1 MNSRVIAE
9 LIAHLGRIAGGD
21 GQATGLTPVQWAA
34 LRYFTHAN
42 RFSRTPSGFAA
53 FHGTT
58 RGTASQVIKNL
69 IARGYLVQTRSPD
82 DGRSVRLDP
91 TEMARTIAS
100 KDPMAALV
108 EAADALPPG
117 VRGAFATTLRQ
128 MQANVA
134 AAKGGPVF
142 GICRGCRYFE
152 GDGCC
157 RDELP
162 PYACGFVDQPLV
174 EDELEELCINY
185 ATNDG
190 GTRARP
196 DMGPA

>member
-1 MNSRVIAE
+1 MSSRVIAE

-21 GQATGLTPVQWAA
+21 GEATGLTPVQWAA
-34 LRYFTHAN
+34 LRYFAHAN

-58 RGTASQVIKNL
+58 RGTASQVIKSL
-69 IARGYLVQTRSPD
+69 IARGYLMQNKSPD

-91 TEMARTIAS
+91 TETARAIAP

-117 VRGAFATTLRQ
+117 VRGAFAGALRQ
-128 MQANVA
+128 MQARVA
-134 AAKGGPVF
+134 AAKGGPLF
-142 GICRGCRYFE
+142 GTCKGCRHFE

-157 RDELP
+157 RDGQP
-162 PYACGFVDQPLV
+162 AYACGFLDQPLA

-185 ATNDG
+185 ASADD

-196 DMGPA
+196 DTGPA

>member
-21 GQATGLTPVQWAA
+21 GEATGLTPVQWAA

-58 RGTASQVIKNL
+58 RGTASQVIKSL
-69 IARGYLVQTRSPD
+69 IARDYLTQARSPD

-91 TEMARTIAS
+91 TDMAGAVAA
-100 KDPMAALV
+100 KDPMTALV
-108 EAADALPPG
+108 DAADALPPG
-117 VRGAFATTLRQ
+117 VRGAFATALRR
-128 MQANVA
+128 MQTNVA
-134 AAKGGPVF
+134 AAKGRPVF
-142 GICRGCRYFE
+142 GTCRGCRHFR

-157 RDELP
+157 RDAKP
-162 PYACGFVDQPLV
+162 AYACGFVDQPLD
-174 EDELEELCINY
+174 EDELQELCINY
-185 ATNDG
+185 AIADG
-190 GTRARP
+190 RAPERP